1 VNKQLLH
8 VSVAAMVLLAALLV
22 STTYW
27 QTWAVGDLADR
38 QDNAIS
44 IVSRLTVDRGK
55 ILGAGGGVLATNRR
69 HRKNGLTIFTRRYP
83 ATNLAPQVIGYS
95 TKAGTTT
102 GLEES
107 LDDYLTGANT
117 NLSNTLKQ
125 ELDKLGGQTVHGDNV
140 VLTLRPAIQ
149 RLALQQLAGRCGA
162 VVVMDAKTGAVYA
175 MASSPTYDA
184 NLIVRPNGFSK
195 ILKTK
200 GSCGDASAL
209 VNNATAG
216 LYTPGSTFKLI
227 TASAALDTGRFT
239 PSSTFNDPGYCTEY
253 GKRVYNSS
261 APDSPGAHE
270 TFGNV
275 TFSEGL
281 EHSINSV
288 FCNIGKTI
296 GAKTILDYTKRY
308 GFYSLPP
315 LELPPSASQAS
326 GLYKYY
332 KGCRCYRLWFPKDPA
347 TEVDPGRL
355 AFGQERM
362 QATPLQMALV
372 AATIANKGVEPKPYL
387 VDKILAPDGSTVVKT
402 RPQTLGRPIK
412 PETAAELNRMM
423 QLVVQGGT
431 GTNAQIPGV
440 AVAGKTGTAET
451 SVPGVYNAWFVS
463 FAPANNPRYV
473 VAVVVEKQ
481 PNGFGGSISAPIA
494 KTILERL
501 LHR

>member
-1 VNKQLLH
+1 VNKQLRH
-8 VSVAAMVLLAALLV
+8 VAVASLVLIAVLVV

-38 QDNAIS
+38 QDNAIQL
-44 IVSRLTVDRGK
+44 VARLTVDRGK
-55 ILGAGGGVLATNRR
+55 ILGAGGTVLATNRK
-69 HRKNGLTIFTRRYP
+69 HHKHGLTTFTRRYP
-83 ATNLAPQVIGYS
+83 SGNLAPQVIGYS

-117 NLSNTLKQ
+117 NLSNTLSQ
-125 ELDKLGGQTVHGDNV
+125 TLDKLGGKTVHGDDV
-140 VLTLRPAIQ
+140 ILTLRPAVQ
-149 RLALQQLAGRCGA
+149 RLALQELAGRCGA
-162 VVVMDAKTGAVYA
+162 VVALDAKTGAVLA
-175 MASSPTYDA
+175 MASSPTYDQ
-184 NLIVRPNGFSK
+184 NLIEQPNGFAK
-195 ILKTK
+195 ILKIK
-200 GSCGDASAL
+200 GACGDASAL

-216 LYTPGSTFKLI
+216 LYTPGSTFKLV
-227 TASAALDTGRFT
+227 TASAALDSGKFT

-261 APDSPGAHE
+261 APDSPTAHE

-275 TFSEGL
+275 TFSAGL

-288 FCNIGKTI
+288 FCNIGKSI
-296 GAKTILDYTKRY
+296 GAGLILDYAKRY

-315 LELPPSASQAS
+315 LDLPPSASQAS
-326 GLYKYY
+326 GLYKYVH
-332 KGCRCYRLWFPKDPA
+332 GRYRLWFPKDPN

-362 QATPLQMALV
+362 EATPLQMALV
-372 AATIANKGVEPKPYL
+372 AATIADKGVEPKPYL
-387 VDKILAPDGSTVVKT
+387 VQKILASDGSTVAT
-402 RPQTLGRPIK
+402 TAPQTLGRPIK
-412 PETAAELNRMM
+412 PQTAAELNQMM

-451 SVPGVYNAWFVS
+451 STPNVYNAWFVS
-463 FAPANNPRYV
+463 FAPADNPRFV

-481 PNGFGGSISAPIA
+481 LNGFGGSISAPIA
-494 KTILERL
+494 KAILEKL
-501 LHR
+501 LGR